1 MAEQGWN
8 RNLFCFTLHL
18 FPPPRHTPH
27 PPPPTPS
34 FVGWVF
40 VWYICGQVVSGKPRL
55 LKQGPE
61 RTLPKGLALDFCSY
75 DFYWT
80 KPQLL
85 IGLLVWCR
93 QAPRW
98 PFVSAEC
105 VIRIP
110 PHIVLPLS
118 FYISYSFWV
127 PVCHFTNLSLGS
139 WLKTEAQF
147 AVCWWSTEQ
156 MKTAPRE
163 SLSPDCN
170 GAPLHSLL
178 LLILTMILWDG
189 P

>member
-1 MAEQGWN
+1 MERKSVLPHFASLPSTQA
-8 RNLFCFTLHL
+8 
-18 FPPPRHTPH
+18 HT
-27 PPPPTPS
+27 PPPTPS

-40 VWYICGQVVSGKPRL
+40 VWYICGQVVSGKPEAYHRL

-139 WLKTEAQF
+139 WLKTEAQ
-147 AVCWWSTEQ
+147 
-156 MKTAPRE
+156 
-163 SLSPDCN
+163 
-170 GAPLHSLL
+170 SLL
-178 LLILTMILWDG
+178 MKHGANENCTQRVAESGLQWGTTTFAPFVNSYNDTLRWTLKL
-189 P
+189 